1 MARRWVLI
9 IAIGL
14 VLLGGAWDS
23 AVGVAYDVTK
33 LKSLCVPSGK
43 LSVAAMQ
50 DHDLSR
56 EAIKNHVYVWLR
68 GKLPKLRVE
77 RFTGAYRG
85 ACSADKPTLYAR
97 VSIGTSKG
105 KGTKVGYYGQVSIV
119 MDRRTTWESGK
130 VGWGIA
136 YSAGTL
142 LTGPM
147 GSARTHVND
156 VLEELLTEFAAEYYK
171 AGNR

>member
-1 MARRWVLI
+1 
-9 IAIGL
+9 
-14 VLLGGAWDS
+14 
-23 AVGVAYDVTK
+23 
-33 LKSLCVPSGK
+33 
-43 LSVAAMQ
+43 MQ

-119 MDRRTTWESGK
+119 MIRLTTWESGK
-130 VGWGIA
+130 VGLGVA
-136 YSAGTL
+136 YAGAKIL
-142 LTGPM
+142 SGPM
-147 GSARTHVND
+147 GKAKTHVKD
-156 VLEELLTEFAAEYYK
+156 VLEELLTDFAAEYYK
-171 AGNR
+171 AGNP